1 MCEMEKMDYKKMR
14 EKRIMTAQDIA
25 IMGMMLGTLEAVK
38 RALAF
43 AANVEL
49 VTLLIIL
56 YTLYFGWRIFYVIAG
71 FVLIE
76 GCLYGFGMWWLMYV
90 YVWPL
95 LAFLTYWFRKKESV
109 FFWSCFSGIYGFLF
123 GALCTLP
130 YALTEGI
137 QMVLSWWMAGIF
149 YDILHGVS
157 NFILCM
163 VLFAPLKNV
172 MIKLKKHLS

>member
-1 MCEMEKMDYKKMR
+1 MKKEKEMRKKHA
-14 EKRIMTAQDIA
+14 ITAQDLA
-25 IMGMMLGTLEAVK
+25 VMGMMLATLEAVK

-76 GCLYGFGMWWLMYV
+76 GCLYGFGIWWLMYV

-95 LAFLTYWFRKKESV
+95 LAFLTYLFRKKESV
-109 FFWSCFSGIYGFLF
+109 FFWSCFSGVYGFLF

-130 YALTEGI
+130 YFVIEGMQTVI
-137 QMVLSWWMAGIF
+137 SWWMAGIF

-163 VLFAPLKNV
+163 VLFRSLKQA
-172 MIKLKKHLS
+172 MIKLRSHLS